1 MKTQETTEFSIISKR
16 KQKMYNKK
24 IVIDRKY
31 AKMINLR
38 KNKLEYKKAR
48 ELERIEN
55 KRKKLMDIEIRNF
68 THKRQK
74 KIPIDKT
81 KAKIKREALTA
92 IQRYRKLKQS
102 VYSAQWTMIY
112 LMDKLMLVKLD
123 RNVHWWH
130 VYSQKNY
137 PQLAFVENNIRPIHY
152 ITNKIQCDTT
162 AERKKNLP
170 NDIQKE
176 LEEISLNKKEKRS
189 ERDRNFYQWILDYYL
204 PLIEIEEKRLW
215 IPMETIYKRK

>member
-81 KAKIKREALTA
+81 ISKIKKEALTA

-102 VYSAQWTMIY
+102 VYSTQ
-112 LMDKLMLVKLD
+112 
-123 RNVHWWH
+123 
-130 VYSQKNY
+130 
-137 PQLAFVENNIRPIHY
+137 
-152 ITNKIQCDTT
+152 
-162 AERKKNLP
+162 
-170 NDIQKE
+170 
-176 LEEISLNKKEKRS
+176 
-189 ERDRNFYQWILDYYL
+189 
-204 PLIEIEEKRLW
+204 
-215 IPMETIYKRK
+215 

>member
-102 VYSAQWTMIY
+102 VYSAQ
-112 LMDKLMLVKLD
+112 
-123 RNVHWWH
+123 
-130 VYSQKNY
+130 
-137 PQLAFVENNIRPIHY
+137 
-152 ITNKIQCDTT
+152 
-162 AERKKNLP
+162 
-170 NDIQKE
+170 
-176 LEEISLNKKEKRS
+176 
-189 ERDRNFYQWILDYYL
+189 
-204 PLIEIEEKRLW
+204 
-215 IPMETIYKRK
+215 